1 METTMSTLDQI
12 RHGLSRAWDS
22 VAEGW
27 QQLRE
32 RAAQA
37 LTRYTPM
44 RHGAGLETTEEQV
57 AARGARWGLLAAEVQ
72 ENEDEVV
79 VRLEAPGMEK
89 DQFDIAVIDGR
100 YLTVRGEK
108 RVQREEKRGRY
119 HVMECAY
126 GSFERAVA
134 LPAEV
139 NDSGAKASYRNGV
152 LRVALPKVASGNSS
166 RRIPVQS

>member
-1 METTMSTLDQI
+1 MSTLEQI

-22 VAEGW
+22 MAEGW

-37 LTRYTPM
+37 MTRYTPT
-44 RHGAGLETTEEQV
+44 RHTNALETAEDQV
-57 AARGARWGLLAAEVQ
+57 AAHSARWGLLAAEVQ

-89 DQFDIAVIDGR
+89 DQFDINVIDGR
-100 YLTVRGEK
+100 YLSVRGEK

-134 LPAEV
+134 LPTEV
-139 NDSGAKASYRNGV
+139 DDGGAKASYRNGV
-152 LRVALPKVASGNSS
+152 LRISLPKVRGGGA
-166 RRIPVQS
+166 RRIQVQG

>member
-1 METTMSTLDQI
+1 MSTLEQL
-12 RHGLSRAWDS
+12 RNGLTRAWDS
-22 VAEGW
+22 LAEGW

-32 RAAQA
+32 RASQA
-37 LTRYTPM
+37 LTRYTPTH
-44 RHGAGLETTEEQV
+44 HGGALETIEDQV

-72 ENEDEVV
+72 ETEDEVV
-79 VRLEAPGMEK
+79 VRLEAPGMEREA
-89 DQFDIAVIDGR
+89 FDIAVIDGR

-139 NDSGAKASYRNGV
+139 DDSGARASYRNGV
-152 LRVALPKVASGNSS
+152 LRVTLPKVGGGGA
-166 RRIPVQS
+166 RRIQVQG

>member
-1 METTMSTLDQI
+1 MSTLEQI

-37 LTRYTPM
+37 MTRYTPT
-44 RHGAGLETTEEQV
+44 RHGGTVETTEDQI
-57 AARGARWGLLAAEVQ
+57 AASSARWGLLAAEVQ
-72 ENEDEVV
+72 ENDDEVV

-89 DQFDIAVIDGR
+89 DQFDINVIDGR
-100 YLTVRGEK
+100 YLSVRGEK

-119 HVMECAY
+119 HIMECAY

-139 NDSGAKASYRNGV
+139 DDSRAKAGYRNGV
-152 LRVALPKVASGNSS
+152 LRITLPKVRGGGA
-166 RRIPVQS
+166 RRIQVQG

>member
-1 METTMSTLDQI
+1 MSTLEQI

-37 LTRYTPM
+37 MTRYTPT
-44 RHGAGLETTEEQV
+44 RHGGTVETTEDQI
-57 AARGARWGLLAAEVQ
+57 AASSARWGLLAAEVQ
-72 ENEDEVV
+72 ENDDEVV

-89 DQFDIAVIDGR
+89 EQFDINVIDGR
-100 YLTVRGEK
+100 YLSVRGEK

-126 GSFERAVA
+126 GRFERAVA

-139 NDSGAKASYRNGV
+139 DDSRAKASYRNGV
-152 LRVALPKVASGNSS
+152 LRITLPKVSGGGM
-166 RRIPVQS
+166 RRIQVQG

>member
-1 METTMSTLDQI
+1 MSTLEQI

-37 LTRYTPM
+37 MTRYTPI
-44 RHGAGLETTEEQV
+44 RHGGNVETAEDQI
-57 AARGARWGLLAAEVQ
+57 AANSARWGLLAAEVQ
-72 ENEDEVV
+72 ENDDEVV

-89 DQFDIAVIDGR
+89 EQFDISVIDGR
-100 YLTVRGEK
+100 YLSVRGEK

-126 GSFERAVA
+126 GRFERAVA

-139 NDSGAKASYRNGV
+139 DDSRAKASYRNGV
-152 LRVALPKVASGNSS
+152 LRISLPKVRSSGA
-166 RRIPVQS
+166 RRIQVQG

>member
-1 METTMSTLDQI
+1 MSTLEQI
-12 RHGLSRAWDS
+12 RNGLSRAWDS
-22 VAEGW
+22 LADGW
-27 QQLRE
+27 QQLGE

-37 LTRYTPM
+37 LTRYTPP
-44 RHGAGLETTEEQV
+44 HHSGALETIEDQV

-72 ENEDEVV
+72 ENDDEVV

-89 DQFDIAVIDGR
+89 EQFDIAVVDGR
-100 YLTVRGEK
+100 YLNVRGEK
-108 RVQREEKRGRY
+108 RVQREERRGRY

-139 NDSGAKASYRNGV
+139 DDGGARASYRNGV
-152 LRVALPKVASGNSS
+152 LRVTLPKVRGGNAA
-166 RRIPVQS
+166 RRINVQS

>member
-1 METTMSTLDQI
+1 MSTLEQI

-22 VAEGW
+22 MAEGW

-37 LTRYTPM
+37 MTRYTPA
-44 RHGAGLETTEEQV
+44 RHGGAVETAEDQI
-57 AARGARWGLLAAEVQ
+57 AARSARWGLLAAEVQ

-89 DQFDIAVIDGR
+89 DQFDINVIDGR
-100 YLTVRGEK
+100 YLSVRGEK

-139 NDSGAKASYRNGV
+139 DDSRARASYRSGV
-152 LRVALPKVASGNSS
+152 LRVTLPKVRGGGV
-166 RRIPVQS
+166 RRIQVQG